1 MNKEKYRILY
11 VDDEVDN
18 LIIFKAAFRRHYEVF
33 TAASAKEGMEILKN
47 NEIHILITDQ
57 RMPEM
62 TGVEFLESIITDY
75 PEIIRM
81 ILTGFS
87 DVEAIIQAINK
98 GRVYQYITK
107 PWDVDELKITI
118 DNAIESF
125 RLKSENKQLIK
136 DLKEANQRLEEY
148 ALDLEKKVE
157 ERTAEV
163 VRQKEIIEK
172 KNEDIT
178 ASINYAKNIQDAIL
192 PEEKRIAEAFS
203 QSFILFKPRDI
214 VSGDFYWFQEKTT
227 PEGEEKIIITA
238 VDCTGHGVPGA
249 FMSLIANEILNEIVN
264 EKNITEA
271 GKILNELH
279 KGVRKALKQDLSDN
293 RDGMDMS
300 LCVIDKKSKTIG
312 FAGAKNSL
320 IYIQNNELVTLK
332 GDKFPIG
339 GLQHEKERIFT
350 TKTISYA
357 HSPMY
362 CYIFSDGY
370 QDQFGGENSQKFH
383 RQNLKNLLFQN
394 HTLTMSEQK
403 IILEETL
410 KKWRKIG
417 TPEEEQQV
425 DDILIIG
432 FVLS

>member
-1 MNKEKYRILY
+1 VNKEKYRILY

-18 LIIFKAAFRRHYEVF
+18 LIIFKAAFRRYYEVF
-33 TAASAKEGMEILKN
+33 TASSAREGMELLKN

-57 RMPEM
+57 RMPEI
-62 TGVEFLESIITDY
+62 TGVEFLETIIADY

-125 RLKSENKQLIK
+125 RLKSENKQLIS
-136 DLKEANQRLEEY
+136 DLKEANQRLEGY

-172 KNEDIT
+172 KNDDIT
-178 ASINYAKNIQDAIL
+178 ASLNYAKSIQEVIL
-192 PEEKRIAEAFS
+192 PEENRIGKAFPEF
-203 QSFILFKPRDI
+203 FILFKPRDI
-214 VSGDFYWFQEKTT
+214 VSGDFYWFQDKIT
-227 PEGEEKIIITA
+227 PEGKEKIVFTA

-249 FMSLIANEILNEIVN
+249 FMSLIANEMLNEIVN
-264 EKNITEA
+264 EKGIIDA
-271 GKILNELH
+271 GKILSELH
-279 KGVRKALKQDLSDN
+279 KGVRKVLKQDLSN
-293 RDGMDMS
+293 SRDGMDMS
-300 LCVIDKKSKTIG
+300 LCVIDKELKTID

-320 IYIQNNELVTLK
+320 VYIQNNELFTLK

-339 GLQHEKERIFT
+339 GLQHEKERIFN
-350 TKTISYA
+350 TKTISYTDA
-357 HSPMY
+357 PIA

-370 QDQFGGENSQKFH
+370 QDQFGGPLSQKFH

-394 HTLTMSEQK
+394 YQQSMNVQK
-403 IILEETL
+403 QVLEETL
-410 KKWRKIG
+410 LRWRNIG
-417 TPEEEQQV
+417 TPDEEYQV
-425 DDILIIG
+425 DDILVIG
-432 FVLS
+432 FSLP